1 MVAIDFQIPYDIFMS
16 EGQKPASKDIK
27 GQYAST
33 LGSLRQ
39 EKDRL
44 GIKEM
49 PDSSVIINAAGEGEG
64 RPLGAKLPI
73 YDTPNLG
80 VGENDMPKHVL
91 NLESLVPG
99 WKPPRQKP
107 NSGKK

>member
-1 MVAIDFQIPYDIFMS
+1 MVAFGFQIPYDIRMS

-33 LGSLRQ
+33 LGELRQ

-49 PDSSVIINAAGEGEG
+49 PDSSVTINAAGEGKG
-64 RPLGAKLPI
+64 RPAGAKLPT
-73 YDTPNLG
+73 YDTTNLG
-80 VGENDMPKHVL
+80 VGENDMAKHVF
-91 NLESLVPG
+91 NLKSLVPG
-99 WKPPRQKP
+99 WKPPRQQ
-107 NSGKK
+107 SSRKK